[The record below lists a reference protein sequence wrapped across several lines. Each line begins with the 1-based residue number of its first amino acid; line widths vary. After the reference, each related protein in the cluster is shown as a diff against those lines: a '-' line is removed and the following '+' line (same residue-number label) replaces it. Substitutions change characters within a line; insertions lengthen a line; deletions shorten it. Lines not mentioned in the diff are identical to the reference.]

1 MVVKR
6 NSLEPVLRY
15 VLIMIMVIES
25 SIKVREIMPHANQ
38 SQHNCWACDN
48 PQGLV
53 VLEAMEVFPAIR
65 TLTNQP
71 KIDP

>member
-1 MVVKR
+1 
-6 NSLEPVLRY
+6 
-15 VLIMIMVIES
+15 
-25 SIKVREIMPHANQ
+25 MPHANQ

-71 KIDP
+71 KIDPQETFLMTKNCNLVGLMGFDMRCPEE

>member
-1 MVVKR
+1 
-6 NSLEPVLRY
+6 
-15 VLIMIMVIES
+15 
-25 SIKVREIMPHANQ
+25 MPHANQ

-71 KIDP
+71 KIDPQETFLMTKTAMCRLPIHCIQIFAIFVAALD